1 MERSEKQGTSQV
13 SRRSV
18 EMARH
23 EEIRKEIREN
33 MYSVSEGD
41 MTVFLLMVN
50 ELKNLRKAETDA
62 LLQMVNELHEIRNEL
77 NSIKKRLTSDVI

>member
-1 MERSEKQGTSQV
+1 
-13 SRRSV
+13 
-18 EMARH
+18 MARH

-77 NSIKKRLTSDVI
+77 NGIKKRLTSDVI